1 MAKPG
6 ADEASAKRKKAE
18 EEAEESESSSDD
30 EAGPQP
36 AAPGQL
42 GEDSDTDGEAGPP
55 APTPVKQ
62 KKKRKLAHEK
72 VCMLPCM
79 YVCSAFV
86 LGVETERGCAAPLRC
101 LWCWASYEH
110 LRERTLDRC
119 CVRARCLSETMAF
132 YDMGLWPHL
141 LP

>member
-6 ADEASAKRKKAE
+6 ADETSAKRKKAAE
-18 EEAEESESSSDD
+18 ESESESSSDE

-55 APTPVKQ
+55 KPAPVKQ

-72 VCMLPCM
+72 VMWRGAGRPALGSAAVSCPCGAGLLKKMSHEGERVEIGNAYGRMLAWRRI
-79 YVCSAFV
+79 VRDSASR
-86 LGVETERGCAAPLRC
+86 TENSSTPA
-101 LWCWASYEH
+101 E
-110 LRERTLDRC
+110 
-119 CVRARCLSETMAF
+119 
-132 YDMGLWPHL
+132 
-141 LP
+141 